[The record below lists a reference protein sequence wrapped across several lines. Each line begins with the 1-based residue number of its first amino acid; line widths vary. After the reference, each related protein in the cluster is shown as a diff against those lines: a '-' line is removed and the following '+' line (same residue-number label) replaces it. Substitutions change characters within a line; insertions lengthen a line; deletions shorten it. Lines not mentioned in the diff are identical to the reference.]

1 LIGQIPD
8 HEPFQNQGHFETV
21 SEAKEL
27 GAKATVKSQS
37 GSLKGGD
44 MKNLFQALAKYN
56 ESVNQS
62 IMELLKPLKK
72 EQVMMETKAYYP
84 SIFATLLH
92 NLIADLN
99 WLRRYRDAL
108 KENKALNN
116 GKLLSFEEKSLR
128 LEFESDH
135 TKFFPYRKQV
145 DELMIQFV
153 NELDES
159 KMHLVIKYKS
169 YKGEEIEKE
178 LWKTLLHLFNH
189 QTHHRGQ
196 VSVLLDL
203 IGIDHDYSSLVSRI

>member
-1 LIGQIPD
+1 
-8 HEPFQNQGHFETV
+8 
-21 SEAKEL
+21 
-27 GAKATVKSQS
+27 
-37 GSLKGGD
+37 
-44 MKNLFQALAKYN
+44 MKNLFQAFAKYN

-72 EQVMMETKAYYP
+72 EQIMMKTKAYYP
-84 SIFATLLH
+84 SIFETLLH

-108 KENKALNN
+108 KENKSLNS
-116 GKLLSFEEKSLR
+116 GKPLSLEEKGLR
-128 LEFESDH
+128 LEFESDY
-135 TKFFPYRKQV
+135 TTFFQYRKQV

-159 KMHLVIKYKS
+159 KMHLVIKYKN

-203 IGIDHDYSSLVSRI
+203 IGIDHDFSSLATRI

>member
-1 LIGQIPD
+1 
-8 HEPFQNQGHFETV
+8 
-21 SEAKEL
+21 
-27 GAKATVKSQS
+27 
-37 GSLKGGD
+37 

-159 KMHLVIKYKS
+159 KMHLVIKYKN

>member
-1 LIGQIPD
+1 
-8 HEPFQNQGHFETV
+8 
-21 SEAKEL
+21 
-27 GAKATVKSQS
+27 
-37 GSLKGGD
+37 
-44 MKNLFQALAKYN
+44 MKNLFQAFAKYN

-72 EQVMMETKAYYP
+72 EQIMMETKAYYP
-84 SIFATLLH
+84 SIFETLLH

-108 KENKALNN
+108 KENKSLNS
-116 GKLLSFEEKSLR
+116 GKPLSLEEKGLR
-128 LEFESDH
+128 LEFESDY
-135 TKFFPYRKQV
+135 TTFFQYRKQV

-159 KMHLVIKYKS
+159 KMHLVIKYKN

-203 IGIDHDYSSLVSRI
+203 IGIDHDYSSLMSRI